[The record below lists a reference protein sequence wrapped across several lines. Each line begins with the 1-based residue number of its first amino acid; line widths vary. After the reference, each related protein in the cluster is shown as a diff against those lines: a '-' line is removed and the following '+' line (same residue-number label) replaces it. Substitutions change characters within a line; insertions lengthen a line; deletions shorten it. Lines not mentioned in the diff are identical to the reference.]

1 VAVIDVHTHMISA
14 AFLDRAIAEGRPHY
28 LRTRTKAGL
37 DVITYDGAPYMTLT
51 PPMFDY
57 ELRLRDM
64 DAAGVD
70 IAVVSVS
77 GPTYWGSP
85 EVSAAAI
92 RLQNDDIAAGQAA
105 HPKRIRFLASLP
117 WQYPALAVEEL
128 KRACDRGAVGVMV
141 LANILGRHLT
151 DAEFAPVWREIDRRF
166 LPVLVH
172 PTAPPGVKELGFEV
186 YNLTAAIGFMV
197 DTTAAIARM
206 IFDGFLDR
214 YPHLKII
221 AAHAGATL
229 PYLAGRL
236 DICFDTMPACREK
249 ISTPPSRYLKRL
261 WYDTVTYQQESL
273 ALCLQ
278 VGGTDKVMYGSDYP
292 HNIGDMT
299 GILAR
304 VDALPAAEREAV
316 RGTNAARLFAIDV
329 A

>member
-1 VAVIDVHTHMISA
+1 MISA
-14 AFLDRAIAEGRPHY
+14 SFLDRAIQEGQPHY
-28 LRTRTKAGL
+28 VRTKTRAGL

-70 IAVVSVS
+70 IAIVSVS

-85 EVSAAAI
+85 ETSATAI
-92 RLQNDDIAAGQAA
+92 RQQNDDMASGQAA

-128 KRACDRGAVGVMV
+128 KRACDKGAVGVMV

-151 DAEFAPVWREIDRRF
+151 DAEFAPVWKEIDRSG

-172 PTAPPGVKELGFEV
+172 PTAPPGVKALGFEV

-197 DTTAAIARM
+197 DTTAAITRM
-206 IFDGFLDR
+206 IFDGFLER
-214 YPHLKII
+214 YPDLKII

-236 DICFDTMPACREK
+236 DICFDTLPPAREK

-261 WYDTVTYQQESL
+261 WYDAVTYQQESL

-278 VGGTDKVMYGSDYP
+278 VGGADKVMYGSDYP
-292 HNIGDMT
+292 HNIGDMK

-304 VDALPAAEREAV
+304 VDALPTRQREAV
-316 RGTNAARLFAIDV
+316 RGANATRLFKL
-329 A
+329 

>member
-14 AFLDRAIAEGRPHY
+14 AFLDRAIAEGQPHY
-28 LRTRTKAGL
+28 VRSRTKAGL
-37 DVITYDGAPYMTLT
+37 DIITYDGAPYMTLT

-57 ELRLRDM
+57 DLRIKDM
-64 DAAGVD
+64 DAAKVD
-70 IAVVSVS
+70 IAIVSVS

-85 EVSAAAI
+85 ETSAAAI
-92 RLQNDDIAAGQAA
+92 RMQNDDMASGQAA

-117 WQYPALAVEEL
+117 WQYPALAAEEL
-128 KRACDRGAVGVMV
+128 ARACDRGAVGVMV

-151 DAEFAPVWREIDRRF
+151 DPEFTPVWKEIDRRA

-172 PTAPPGVKELGFEV
+172 PTAPPGVKELGFDV
-186 YNLTAAIGFMV
+186 FNLTAAIGFMV
-197 DTTAAIARM
+197 DTTAAVTRM

-214 YPHLKII
+214 YPNLKII

-236 DICFDTMPACREK
+236 DICFDTMPPCREK
-249 ISTPPSRYLKRL
+249 ISAPPSEYLKRI
-261 WYDTVTYQQESL
+261 WYDAVTYQPESL
-273 ALCLQ
+273 ALCIK
-278 VGGTDKVMYGSDYP
+278 VGGADKVMYGSDYP

-304 VDALPAAEREAV
+304 VDGLPADQREAV
-316 RGTNAARLFAIDV
+316 RGANAARLFGF
-329 A
+329 

>member
-1 VAVIDVHTHMISA
+1 MPVIDVHTHMISA
-14 AFLDRAIAEGRPHY
+14 AFLDQAIQEGRPHY
-28 LRTRTKAGL
+28 LRARTKAGL

-57 ELRLRDM
+57 ELRIRNM
-64 DAAGVD
+64 DAVGVD
-70 IAVVSVS
+70 MAIVSVS
-77 GPTYWGSP
+77 GPTYWGTP
-85 EVSAAAI
+85 EVSAAAV
-92 RLQNDDIAAGQAA
+92 RQQNDWMAAGQTS
-105 HPKRIRFLASLP
+105 HPRRIRFLASLP
-117 WQYPALAVEEL
+117 WQYPAIAAEEL

-151 DAEFAPVWREIDRRF
+151 DEEFAPAWQEIDRRG

-172 PTAPPGVKELGFEV
+172 PTAPPGVKQLGFDI
-186 YNLTAAIGFMV
+186 YNLTASIGFMV

-214 YPHLKII
+214 YPNLKII

-236 DICFDTMPACREK
+236 DICFDTMPAARES
-249 ISTPPSRYLKRL
+249 ISTRPSEYLKRI
-261 WYDTVTYQQESL
+261 WYDAVTYQAESL
-273 ALCLQ
+273 ALCIS
-278 VGGTDKVMYGSDYP
+278 VGGADRVMYGSDYP

-304 VDALPAAEREAV
+304 IDALPAGQREAV
-316 RGTNAARLFAIDV
+316 RGANAARLFKL
-329 A
+329 

>member
-1 VAVIDVHTHMISA
+1 MPVIDVHTHMISA
-14 AFLDRAIAEGRPHY
+14 AFLDRAIQEGQPHY
-28 LRTRTKAGL
+28 VRTRTKAGL

-57 ELRLRDM
+57 ELRLKDM

-70 IAVVSVS
+70 IAIVSVS

-92 RLQNDDIAAGQAA
+92 RQQNDDMAAGQAA

-128 KRACDRGAVGVMV
+128 SRACDKGAVGVMV

-151 DAEFAPVWREIDRRF
+151 DSDFAPVWNEIDRRG

-172 PTAPPGVKELGFEV
+172 PTAPPGVKELGFDV

-197 DTTAAIARM
+197 DTTAAITRM

-214 YPHLKII
+214 YPNLKII

-236 DICFDTMPACREK
+236 DICFDTMPPCREK
-249 ISTPPSRYLKRL
+249 IAVHPSQYLKRI
-261 WYDTVTYQQESL
+261 WYDAVTYQQESL

-278 VGGTDKVMYGSDYP
+278 VGGADKVMYGSDYP
-292 HNIGDMT
+292 HNIGDMK

-304 VDALPAAEREAV
+304 VDALPTDQREAV
-316 RGTNAARLFAIDV
+316 RGANAARLFKL
-329 A
+329 

>member
-14 AFLDRAIAEGRPHY
+14 AFLDRAIQEGQPHY
-28 LRTRTKAGL
+28 VRTRTKAGL

-57 ELRLRDM
+57 DLRVRDM

-70 IAVVSVS
+70 MAIVSVS

-92 RLQNDDIAAGQAA
+92 RMQNDSMAAGQAE

-128 KRACDRGAVGVMV
+128 KQACDKGAVGVMV
-141 LANILGRHLT
+141 LANVLGRHLT
-151 DAEFAPVWREIDRRF
+151 DAEFAPVWREIDRRG

-172 PTAPPGVKELGFEV
+172 PTAPPGVQALGFDV

-197 DTTAAIARM
+197 DTTAAISRM

-214 YPHLKII
+214 YPRLKII

-249 ISTPPSRYLKRL
+249 ISIHPSQYLKRL
-261 WYDTVTYQQESL
+261 WYDAVTYQQESL

-304 VDALPAAEREAV
+304 VDALPAAQREAV
-316 RGTNAARLFAIDV
+316 RGTNAARLFGL
-329 A
+329 

>member
-1 VAVIDVHTHMISA
+1 MPVIDVHTHMISA

-28 LRTRTKAGL
+28 VRSRTKAGL

-57 ELRLRDM
+57 DLRIRDM

-70 IAVVSVS
+70 VAIVSVS

-85 EVSAAAI
+85 ETSAAAI
-92 RLQNDDIAAGQAA
+92 RLQNDDMASGQAA
-105 HPKRIRFLASLP
+105 HPTRIRFLASLP

-128 KRACDRGAVGVMV
+128 KRAADKGAVGVMV

-151 DAEFAPVWREIDRRF
+151 DAELAPVWQEVDRRK

-172 PTAPPGVKELGFEV
+172 PTAPPGVNELGFDV
-186 YNLTAAIGFMV
+186 YNLTASIGFML
-197 DTTAAIARM
+197 DTTAAVTRM

-214 YPHLKII
+214 HPNLKII

-236 DICFDTMPACREK
+236 DICFETMPPAREK
-249 ISTPPSRYLKRL
+249 ISVRPSEYLKRI
-261 WYDTVTYQQESL
+261 WYDAVTYQEESL
-273 ALCLQ
+273 ALCIK
-278 VGGTDKVMYGSDYP
+278 VGGADKVMYGSDYP

-304 VDALPAAEREAV
+304 VDALPADRREAV
-316 RGTNAARLFAIDV
+316 RGANAARLFAL
-329 A
+329 